1 MSAIVIILT
10 LLSIIVFSCNLFCV
24 LNIAFSKH
32 LRRASHIAICSLLF
46 AHLIQGLVVIPS
58 YAMKRAE
65 FGNQRVVC
73 DVFRFS
79 YLFTNYAAC
88 TSLLLITL
96 DRLIAVLYPLQYSVN
111 ATMKKMMYVL
121 CSCWIYVV
129 CLCVIP
135 FFTAKAKSS
144 CSYVPTKEWTLFML
158 TFNTLIPFIVIFIS
172 YILIFSRTKKAFK
185 SRNTERARRH
195 QSQRKVLKTTV
206 LIVLSF
212 IFCWGPSFVYYFLQ
226 AVCETCLTDLYRRE
240 DIEEIITFLMKVL
253 TFVDGII
260 APLIYCFMNARFNAE
275 RQKALRRLRASTMK
289 TMRSRTLSLTV
300 DYKDRNR
307 SSPLHVLYH
316 RKKTLKEENNQD
328 CSDLSPKHENETG
341 TIFMVDGKNS
351 ICLNLD

>member
-1 MSAIVIILT
+1 MSTIVIILI

-32 LRRASHIAICSLLF
+32 LKRASHIAICSLLF

-58 YAMKRAE
+58 YAMKRAK
-65 FGNQRVVC
+65 FGDQRVIC

-88 TSLLLITL
+88 ISLLLVTV
-96 DRLIAVLYPLQYSVN
+96 DRLVAVMYPLKYSVN
-111 ATMKKMMYVL
+111 ATMKKMMYIL
-121 CSCWIYVV
+121 CSCSVYVV

-144 CSYVPTKEWTLFML
+144 CSYGPTKEWTIFML
-158 TFNTLIPFIVIFIS
+158 TFNTLIPFIVIFVS

-195 QSQRKVLKTTV
+195 QSQRKVFKTTV

-226 AVCETCLTDLYRRE
+226 AVCETCLADLYRRE
-240 DIEEIITFLMKVL
+240 DIEKIITFLMKVL

-260 APLIYCFMNARFNAE
+260 APLIYCFMNTRFNVE
-275 RQKALRRLRASTMK
+275 RQKALRRLRTSTMK
-289 TMRSRTLSLTV
+289 SMRSHTLSLTV
-300 DYKDRNR
+300 DYKDRRR
-307 SSPLHVLYH
+307 SSPLHALSD
-316 RKKTLKEENNQD
+316 RKKALKEENNQN
-328 CSDLSPKHENETG
+328 CSELSPKHENGTG

-351 ICLNLD
+351 ICLD